1 MRFSLTMLRE
11 TGLPWKVFGWAV
23 TFLLLLSSVME
34 GVPSLAD
41 KANLPI
47 TVVGLCGLF
56 LYSYSKRRFIPLL
69 WKLYLPCLVL
79 WDLVLSLL
87 KYLFVS
93 TGPQTDLY
101 ILFGWIISI
110 PMYAALFLYA
120 FAWRPTLV
128 LRRAAKPE
136 TSGSGQPTVLP
147 VSAPGLP
154 GPHAWLSRKWSDGA
168 MWVRTRLLPAL
179 PFPVAALLRPGK
191 IILACGLV
199 ALWIVAHHYVSQMNG
214 LFFQKS
220 IPGISGLVLYLTGN
234 YNGTAQAYRAHFA
247 KTYQAGKTSGD
258 PILDALLRRDLQ
270 SAKTFTEQALA
281 NDPENNEARL
291 GQGELALEANDPGR
305 ALEAF
310 EHVLKQDPD
319 HIDALLLASIA
330 HARAGHSDLAI
341 DVFKRSLRNDRLGSR
356 PTGFFALLETTGTL
370 SHLPE
375 GQKPMCLLAIYYR
388 YLQLYDGS
396 NGKTAIAYAKK
407 AIAARDR
414 PADAYLVIGIV
425 NERQG
430 RPEKALAAFLDAVD
444 ADPKQAEAYR
454 RAAVVYSSRG
464 DDFLNEYR
472 MWKGAFDAEPLDQ
485 FYADAYIQFLYKRL
499 GDFPSALKI
508 LLPSVERWPN
518 NLDMLALTG
527 ELYAWQGEYDQS
539 IFYNRKVLELDPGR
553 AEIHVRIGYSLYES
567 DRPEEAIGEYR
578 AAVALAPNYAQ
589 PHVGLAAVYRKANRW
604 EEAIPE
610 YETALRM
617 GAEDVDFRAE
627 LCSLYHH
634 REQYQ
639 QALDCFKIVIKQDP
653 ENSIARQTLPYTLK
667 NLGLLKP

>member
-1 MRFSLTMLRE
+1 
-11 TGLPWKVFGWAV
+11 
-23 TFLLLLSSVME
+23 
-34 GVPSLAD
+34 
-41 KANLPI
+41 
-47 TVVGLCGLF
+47 
-56 LYSYSKRRFIPLL
+56 
-69 WKLYLPCLVL
+69 
-79 WDLVLSLL
+79 
-87 KYLFVS
+87 
-93 TGPQTDLY
+93 
-101 ILFGWIISI
+101 
-110 PMYAALFLYA
+110 
-120 FAWRPTLV
+120 
-128 LRRAAKPE
+128 
-136 TSGSGQPTVLP
+136 
-147 VSAPGLP
+147 
-154 GPHAWLSRKWSDGA
+154 
-168 MWVRTRLLPAL
+168 
-179 PFPVAALLRPGK
+179 
-191 IILACGLV
+191 
-199 ALWIVAHHYVSQMNG
+199 
-214 LFFQKS
+214 
-220 IPGISGLVLYLTGN
+220 
-234 YNGTAQAYRAHFA
+234 
-247 KTYQAGKTSGD
+247 
-258 PILDALLRRDLQ
+258 
-270 SAKTFTEQALA
+270 
-281 NDPENNEARL
+281 
-291 GQGELALEANDPGR
+291 
-305 ALEAF
+305 
-310 EHVLKQDPD
+310 
-319 HIDALLLASIA
+319 LLLASIA

-407 AIAARDR
+407 AIAAGDR

-589 PHVGLAAVYRKANRW
+589 PHVGLAAVYHKANRW

-634 REQYQ
+634 RGQYQ